1 MFRHCARRVVTREW
15 QACPRPAASGDILT
29 TGVRAFRTTSMADDA
44 APSASVADADGRL
57 LEKVLA
63 LVHRQRSAKEPQKV
77 VEFVHPLDLQ
87 KLLALRV
94 GSSAASL
101 AEAEE
106 VLEQIMRYSVM
117 TSHPHFY
124 NQLYGGISE
133 VSLAGAWIVEAL
145 NTNQHTFEVA
155 PVFTMVEHFVI
166 ARLVQ
171 LFGWHEGDGIFS
183 PGGSVS
189 NMYGMVL
196 ARHRSHPHI
205 KRTGAAASSPLVAFT
220 SDQSHYS
227 IKKGAAW
234 LGVGMDNVV
243 TVQTDSYGRMLPQ
256 ALREALKEARERGGD
271 PFFVNATAGTTV
283 LGAFDPLE
291 ELADVCEEEKLW
303 LHVDACWGGTTIL
316 SKTHKHLLQG
326 IHRADSISW
335 NPHKMLGVSL
345 QCSPFIVKH
354 KGLLLEANSAS
365 ATYLFPQDKFYDIS
379 YDTGDKSVQCGRK
392 ADAVKLYLTLSL
404 HGLSHIQE
412 RVDNAFSAARYL
424 HEQVSSRPWFRPVL
438 DKVQCTNTCFWF
450 IPPSLQGQQQTP
462 QWWGQL
468 AKVAPLLKARMVE
481 AGTVLVGYQPLPEK
495 GLVNFFR
502 MINTCEPPPTTQDMD
517 YVLQQMETLGADL

>member
-183 PGGSVS
+183 PGELALYLCVNSGTLDGTSGPPKGTS
-189 NMYGMVL
+189 GPPKGTSDPPEGTSGPPKGTSDPPEGTSGPPEGTSGPPEGTSGPPEGTSGPPEGTSGPPEGTRQRAPSCPSTITGAGHGRREESISERLDINTYSVL
-196 ARHRSHPHI
+196 A
-205 KRTGAAASSPLVAFT
+205 
-220 SDQSHYS
+220 Q
-227 IKKGAAW
+227 
-234 LGVGMDNVV
+234 
-243 TVQTDSYGRMLPQ
+243 
-256 ALREALKEARERGGD
+256 
-271 PFFVNATAGTTV
+271 
-283 LGAFDPLE
+283 
-291 ELADVCEEEKLW
+291 
-303 LHVDACWGGTTIL
+303 
-316 SKTHKHLLQG
+316 
-326 IHRADSISW
+326 
-335 NPHKMLGVSL
+335 
-345 QCSPFIVKH
+345 
-354 KGLLLEANSAS
+354 NSAG
-365 ATYLFPQDKFYDIS
+365 K
-379 YDTGDKSVQCGRK
+379 
-392 ADAVKLYLTLSL
+392 
-404 HGLSHIQE
+404 
-412 RVDNAFSAARYL
+412 
-424 HEQVSSRPWFRPVL
+424 
-438 DKVQCTNTCFWF
+438 
-450 IPPSLQGQQQTP
+450 
-462 QWWGQL
+462 
-468 AKVAPLLKARMVE
+468 
-481 AGTVLVGYQPLPEK
+481 
-495 GLVNFFR
+495 
-502 MINTCEPPPTTQDMD
+502 D
-517 YVLQQMETLGADL
+517 YKQ